1 MKGENCLWRV
11 RASAGREAGE
21 LPGQDSGPS
30 PRPRLSFPKR
40 KEGAARQSPQPV
52 EAGEGDAEEHRGS
65 VGAAALAAMM
75 ERK

>member
-1 MKGENCLWRV
+1 M

-21 LPGQDSGPS
+21 PPGQDSGPS
-30 PRPRLSFPKR
+30 RRPPLSFPKR
-40 KEGAARQSPQPV
+40 KEGSARQSPRPA

-65 VGAAALAAMM
+65 VGAAAMAAMM